1 VTERFLEGRGISG
14 GLRRPPDV
22 GGMLVIG
29 VGNPYRGD
37 DGVGP
42 AVARAVADLA
52 LESVTVLEHSGE
64 GAGLVEMWT
73 GMDTVI
79 LVDAVSSGE
88 TPGTVHRFDAR
99 ETPIPVGL
107 FHHSSH
113 AFGVAE
119 AVELGRALG
128 RLPPRLLVYGVVG
141 ERFAFGRGLT
151 GAVEGAVSGVVDCI
165 VRDVQAVARRT
176 G

>member
-1 VTERFLEGRGISG
+1 MTGKRL
-14 GLRRPPDV
+14 DV

-52 LESVTVLEHSGE
+52 LESVTVLEHSSE
-64 GAGLVEMWT
+64 GAGLLEMWE
-73 GMDTVI
+73 GRDMVI
-79 LVDAVSSGE
+79 LVDAVSSGGM
-88 TPGTVHRFDAR
+88 PGTVHRLDACA
-99 ETPIPVGL
+99 TPIPVGL

-119 AVELGRALG
+119 AVELARAVG

-141 ERFAFGRGLT
+141 ERFASGNGLT

-165 VRDVQAVARRT
+165 VRDVQAMAHRT

>member
-1 VTERFLEGRGISG
+1 MTERPL
-14 GLRRPPDV
+14 DA

-64 GAGLVEMWT
+64 GAGLVEIWM
-73 GMDTVI
+73 GMDMVI

-88 TPGTVHRFDAR
+88 TPGTVHRLDAR
-99 ETPIPVGL
+99 ATPIPVGL

-119 AVELGRALG
+119 AVELARAVG
-128 RLPPRLLVYGVVG
+128 RLPPRLIVYGVVG

-165 VRDVQAVARRT
+165 VRDVQTVARRT

>member
-1 VTERFLEGRGISG
+1 MET
-14 GLRRPPDV
+14 
-22 GGMLVIG
+22 
-29 VGNPYRGD
+29 
-37 DGVGP
+37 
-42 AVARAVADLA
+42 
-52 LESVTVLEHSGE
+52 
-64 GAGLVEMWT
+64 WT
-73 GMDTVI
+73 GRDTVI
-79 LVDAVSSGE
+79 LVDAVSSGG

-99 ETPIPVGL
+99 ATPIPVGL

-119 AVELGRALG
+119 AVELARAVG
-128 RLPPRLLVYGVVG
+128 RLPPRLIVYGVVG
-141 ERFAFGRGLT
+141 MRFAFGRGLT

>member
-1 VTERFLEGRGISG
+1 VTGKRL
-14 GLRRPPDV
+14 DV

-52 LESVTVLEHSGE
+52 LESVTVLEHSSE
-64 GAGLVEMWT
+64 GAGLLEMWE
-73 GMDTVI
+73 GRDMVI
-79 LVDAVSSGE
+79 LADAVSSGGM
-88 TPGTVHRFDAR
+88 PGTVHRLDACA
-99 ETPIPVGL
+99 TPIPVGL

-119 AVELGRALG
+119 AVELGRAVG

-141 ERFAFGRGLT
+141 ERFASGNGLT

-165 VRDVQAVARRT
+165 VRDVQAMAHRT

>member
-1 VTERFLEGRGISG
+1 
-14 GLRRPPDV
+14 
-22 GGMLVIG
+22 MLVI
-29 VGNPYRGD
+29 
-37 DGVGP
+37 GVGP

-52 LESVTVLEHSGE
+52 LESVTVLEHSSE
-64 GAGLVEMWT
+64 GAGLLEMWE
-73 GMDTVI
+73 GRDMVI
-79 LVDAVSSGE
+79 LVDAVSSGGM
-88 TPGTVHRFDAR
+88 PGTVHRLDACA
-99 ETPIPVGL
+99 TPIPVGL

-119 AVELGRALG
+119 AVELGRAVG

-141 ERFAFGRGLT
+141 ERFASGNGLT

-165 VRDVQAVARRT
+165 VRDVQAMAHRT

>member
-1 VTERFLEGRGISG
+1 
-14 GLRRPPDV
+14 
-22 GGMLVIG
+22 MLVIG
-29 VGNPYRGD
+29 LGNPYRGD

-52 LESVTVLEHSGE
+52 LESVTVIEHSGE
-64 GAGLVEMWT
+64 GAGLVEIWM

-79 LVDAVSSGE
+79 LVDAVSSGG

-99 ETPIPVGL
+99 ATPIPVGL

-119 AVELGRALG
+119 AVELARVLG

-141 ERFAFGRGLT
+141 ERFASGNGLT
-151 GAVEGAVSGVVDCI
+151 GAVEGVVQEVVERI
-165 VRDVQAVARRT
+165 VRDVQTVARRT